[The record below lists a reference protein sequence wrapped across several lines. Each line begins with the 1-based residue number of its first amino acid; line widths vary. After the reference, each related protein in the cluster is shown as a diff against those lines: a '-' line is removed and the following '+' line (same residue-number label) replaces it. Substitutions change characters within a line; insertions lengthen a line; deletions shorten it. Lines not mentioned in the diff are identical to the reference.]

1 MRKTKE
7 RKSAAIKLLEKI
19 AGGPLTLGE
28 AIESVRK
35 SEDLSQD
42 ACAKKLGVSK
52 SHLCDVEKG
61 RKIVSPER
69 AAKWARVLGHRMCI
83 VSYPE
88 SVLVRLAIQAELDA
102 AGLKYKVVL
111 DAA

>member
-1 MRKTKE
+1 MRKRKE
-7 RKSAAIKLLEKI
+7 RKSAAITLLEKI
-19 AGGPLTLGE
+19 AGGPLTLGK
-28 AIESVRK
+28 AIESVRE

-42 ACAKKLGVSK
+42 ACAKKLAVSK

-61 RKIVSPER
+61 RKSVSPER
-69 AAKWARVLGHRMCI
+69 AAKWARVLG
-83 VSYPE
+83 YPE

-102 AGLKYKVVL
+102 AGLKYKVAL

>member
-69 AAKWARVLGHRMCI
+69 AAKWARVLG
-83 VSYPE
+83 YPE

-102 AGLKYKVVL
+102 AGLKYKVAL